1 MIRERGIFEGYL
13 SQEQGYKMLRI
24 SLTVILV
31 IVLLEKSYGREQYG
45 DYCERFGLDEIEP
58 FIFNGER
65 FCLSDREY
73 KYCKSYNCP
82 TPDCTYPLRPATGGC
97 QYCKDYCSYGGIM
110 YPIGGG
116 FSINCL
122 DGSNRCACSTN
133 NRILKTRIGTSPRR
147 MCFKKLT

>member
-1 MIRERGIFEGYL
+1 MGYL

-31 IVLLEKSYGREQYG
+31 FVLLEKSNGREQYG
-45 DYCERFGLDEIEP
+45 DYCEKFGLDEIQP
-58 FIFNGER
+58 PIFNGER

-82 TPDCTYPLRPATGGC
+82 TPDCSNPLRPATGGC
-97 QYCKDYCSYGGIM
+97 RYCKDYCSYGGTM
-110 YPIGGG
+110 YPIGAG
-116 FSINCL
+116 FTIKCL
-122 DGSNRCACSTN
+122 DGSNRCACSAN